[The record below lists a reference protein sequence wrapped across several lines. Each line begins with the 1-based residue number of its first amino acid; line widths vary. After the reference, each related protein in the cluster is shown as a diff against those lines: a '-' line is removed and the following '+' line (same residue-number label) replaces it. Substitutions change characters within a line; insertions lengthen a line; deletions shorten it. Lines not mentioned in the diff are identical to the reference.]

1 MGPVEREG
9 WSGARATSET
19 RTAVAPLLEL
29 ELPVSPVPLAL
40 QVQVDKR
47 SKGNPVY
54 PDDVL
59 NRHKWLKVL

>member
-1 MGPVEREG
+1 VGPVEREG
-9 WSGARATSET
+9 SSGARPT

-29 ELPVSPVPLAL
+29 PVSPVPFAL

>member
-9 WSGARATSET
+9 WSGARAT
-19 RTAVAPLLEL
+19 AVAPLL
-29 ELPVSPVPLAL
+29 ELPVSPVPFAL